1 MALASWMLLADEPQ
15 LEEILIKVNGHEMH
29 CLKTGKGPE
38 LVLLHG
44 LLGSADAWCPCLSR
58 LGQDS
63 SVYAVDSLGIGRSER
78 VTGLD
83 ASLSAQADRVAN
95 FLTGAGVDCAGGGA
109 LRADDAG
116 AGCVRCRSGDQG
128 SH

>member
-15 LEEILIKVNGHEMH
+15 LEEILVKVNGHEMH

-44 LLGSADAWCPCLSR
+44 LLGSADAWYPCLSR

-78 VTGLD
+78 VRRTRCQSPGTGRPD
-83 ASLSAQADRVAN
+83 GEFPDR
-95 FLTGAGVDCAGGGA
+95 GG
-109 LRADDAG
+109 
-116 AGCVRCRSGDQG
+116 S
-128 SH
+128 